1 MVKLTRRY
9 RIVGALAAITAAVL
23 ATVVV
28 PAAGQGRWQVANFP
42 PPNGGVVA
50 FTFIGGNPACA
61 SYNGR
66 DCLWGQNLNQIRF
79 DRVRPLVCG
88 ADHRAKWGSTGYED
102 RRHWCNLA
110 SRVTRFD

>member
-1 MVKLTRRY
+1 MSKLRGSAV
-9 RIVGALAAITAAVL
+9 IASALLTTAVL
-23 ATVVV
+23 TTFDA
-28 PAAGQGRWQVANFP
+28 PAVAQGRWRVANFP
-42 PPNGGVVA
+42 APNGGVVA
-50 FTFIGGNPACA
+50 YTFIGGNAACA

-88 ADHRAKWGSTGYED
+88 ADHRAKWGVTGFED

-110 SRVTRFD
+110 KRVTSFD